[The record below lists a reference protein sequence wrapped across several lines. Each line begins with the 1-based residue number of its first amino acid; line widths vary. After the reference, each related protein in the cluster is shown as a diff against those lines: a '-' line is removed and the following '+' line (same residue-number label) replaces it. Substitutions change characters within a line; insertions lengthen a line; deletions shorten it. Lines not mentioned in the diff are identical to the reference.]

1 MRRLSIKKMALPLLL
16 LSALLL
22 LAGCTTPAESGT
34 SSSQNTA
41 ATTVVAAAPTPT
53 ATPETITMPEFNTEE
68 LAKYNGQNGNPAY
81 VAVDGKVYDVSN
93 VSVWKNG
100 SHFGKFTAGQDLTE
114 EIKSISPHG
123 LSKLDS
129 VPIVGLYVP

>member
-1 MRRLSIKKMALPLLL
+1 MKRLSIKKAALLLLL
-16 LSALLL
+16 LSALVL

-34 SSSQNTA
+34 SSSQDTA
-41 ATTVVAAAPTPT
+41 VSNAVTAAPTPT
-53 ATPETITMPEFNTEE
+53 ATPETITLPVFSSAE
-68 LAKYNGQNGNPAY
+68 LAKYNGQDGNPAY
-81 VAVDGKVYDVSN
+81 VAVDGKVYDVSD

-114 EIKSISPHG
+114 EIKALSPHG

-129 VPIVGLYVP
+129 VPIVGLYEP